1 MSEEGVAL
9 KEQSSIDTTYQNI
22 RAILEKARSTAY
34 RAVNFAMVQAYREV
48 GRIIVEE
55 EQRGA
60 ERAEYGKGLIKEL
73 SIRLTKDYG
82 RGFDES
88 NLRNM
93 RLFYQTFPN
102 CDALRHELSWTHY
115 RLLFRIENGEARN
128 FYMLE
133 SVKNN
138 WSTRELERQINSL
151 LYERLALSK
160 DREKVLELS
169 TKGLV
174 IQEPKDIIK
183 DPYVLEFLDLK
194 ESRNFL
200 EKDLEHALIDKL
212 HAFLLELGKGFSFV
226 ARQRRITVDG
236 DHYYIDLVFYNY
248 VLKCFVLIDLKVG
261 KLTHRDIGQM
271 DFYAR
276 YFEKEE
282 KLDGDNPTIGL
293 ILCSDKNETMVRY
306 TLLEDNKQIFASKY
320 KLYLPTEE
328 ELKAELERE
337 REMLEMERRL
347 GGNEE

>member
-1 MSEEGVAL
+1 MSEEGNAL
-9 KEQSSIDTTYQNI
+9 EEQSSLNATYQNI

-34 RAVNFAMVQAYREV
+34 RAVNFAMVQAYWEI

-55 EQRGA
+55 EQKGA

-73 SIRLTKDYG
+73 SRRLTKDYG

-138 WSTRELERQINSL
+138 WSTRVLERQINSL

-160 DREKVLELS
+160 DREKVLE
-169 TKGLV
+169 
-174 IQEPKDIIK
+174 
-183 DPYVLEFLDLK
+183 
-194 ESRNFL
+194 
-200 EKDLEHALIDKL
+200 
-212 HAFLLELGKGFSFV
+212 
-226 ARQRRITVDG
+226 
-236 DHYYIDLVFYNY
+236 FYNY
-248 VLKCFVLIDLKVG
+248 VLKCLVLIDLKVG
-261 KLTHRDIGQM
+261 KLTHQDIGQM

-276 YFEKEE
+276 YFEKDE

-306 TLLEDNKQIFASKY
+306 TLREDSKQIFASKY
-320 KLYLPTEE
+320 KLYLPTEVELE
-328 ELKAELERE
+328 EELERE
-337 REMLEMERRL
+337 REMLEMEGRL
-347 GGNEE
+347 GRNLTNSCERLNLT

>member
-1 MSEEGVAL
+1 MSEDSL
-9 KEQSSIDTTYQNI
+9 KEQSSIDTTYRNI
-22 RAILEKARSTAY
+22 KAIVEKARSTAY
-34 RAVNFAMVQAYREV
+34 RAVNFAMVQAYWEV

-55 EQRGA
+55 EQKGE

-93 RLFYQTFPN
+93 RSFYQTFPN

-115 RLLFRIENGEARN
+115 RLLLRIEKGEVRN

-151 LYERLALSK
+151 LYERLALSE
-160 DREKVLELS
+160 DREKVLE
-169 TKGLV
+169 
-174 IQEPKDIIK
+174 
-183 DPYVLEFLDLK
+183 
-194 ESRNFL
+194 
-200 EKDLEHALIDKL
+200 
-212 HAFLLELGKGFSFV
+212 
-226 ARQRRITVDG
+226 
-236 DHYYIDLVFYNY
+236 FYNY

-261 KLTHRDIGQM
+261 KLIPQDIGQM
-271 DFYAR
+271 DFYVR

-282 KLDGDNPTIGL
+282 KVDGDNPTIGL

-306 TLLEDNKQIFASKY
+306 TLLEDSKQIFASKY

-337 REMLEMERRL
+337 REMLELERRL
-347 GGNEE
+347 GGNKE